1 VRLLPDEAQSLA
13 RQLLIEADPGTRLGR
28 GRPMTTTT
36 LPTRADE
43 LRVRIATL
51 VEQRSR
57 NGRAC
62 GPSPASPGRRLGLT
76 RRLKGETPGFYF
88 CELKEICRVL
98 EVNMP
103 DIIAAAG
110 A

>member
-1 VRLLPDEAQSLA
+1 
-13 RQLLIEADPGTRLGR
+13 
-28 GRPMTTTT
+28 MTTTA
-36 LPTRADE
+36 LPTPADE

-51 VEQRSR
+51 VGQAISERSSVWAVAR
-57 NGRAC
+57 DARI
-62 GPSPASPGRRLGLT
+62 PRSTLT
-76 RRLKGETPGFYF
+76 RRLKGETPGFYLY
-88 CELKEICRVL
+88 ELEEICRVL

>member
-1 VRLLPDEAQSLA
+1 
-13 RQLLIEADPGTRLGR
+13 
-28 GRPMTTTT
+28 MTTTT

-51 VEQRSR
+51 VEQAISERSSVWAVAR
-57 NGRAC
+57 DV
-62 GPSPASPGRRLGLT
+62 RLPRSTLT

-88 CELKEICRVL
+88 YELEEICRVL

>member
-1 VRLLPDEAQSLA
+1 
-13 RQLLIEADPGTRLGR
+13 
-28 GRPMTTTT
+28 MTTTT
-36 LPTRADE
+36 LPTRADK
-43 LRVRIATL
+43 LRVRIATR
-51 VEQRSR
+51 VEQAISERSSVWAVAR
-57 NGRAC
+57 DARI
-62 GPSPASPGRRLGLT
+62 PRSTLT

-88 CELKEICRVL
+88 YELEEICRVL